1 MAVCLSKIKHRSSDK
16 FLFGWSLLDMLEG
29 SAHASASHNVE
40 YASQKDKDS
49 SDPSNHVVVGS
60 AAEVVEYRGG
70 HAN

>member
-1 MAVCLSKIKHRSSDK
+1 
-16 FLFGWSLLDMLEG
+16 MLEG